1 MTKIT
6 FTDSDLL
13 KFYRSEIKKRYNA
26 MREEGE
32 YFNYF
37 HNPTN
42 TKLREMSGML
52 LSTKKL
58 NATDTDIFQ
67 KFFDESKTKDLR
79 IAIEQYPIGGLKASE
94 SFFKKEKHNLQDIA
108 ALDLLAVLTNYE
120 PRPFFKFKKIYP
132 FEEVVSEPLKEE
144 ITLLA
149 NRPAVTIPTKELV
162 MEGEDEVAPIEEREV
177 EDNEVLAISEIEKEN
192 EKPLEEAKNKF
203 SEITSLISDLNDN
216 DDGNN
221 EEKKADKINVAQ
233 DRLGLTTEISPPV
246 ATDKGDEAEKIA
258 EGNRARKLIYA
269 ITALVFMIAIGVAV
283 KIQFFPYYD
292 HMQWSGTQ
300 YVLAPMDST
309 NTTNIERD
317 DKMLRDFKRIYPTR
331 KQVLFDKEDKGLIWY
346 SRIKNDTYEFF
357 SSEGPM
363 QHPVTKHEIKRI
375 TRSIARDHIPLE

>member
-94 SFFKKEKHNLQDIA
+94 SFLKKEKHNLQDIA

-120 PRPFFKFKKIYP
+120 PRPFFKFKRVYP

-144 ITLLA
+144 ITLFA
-149 NRPAVTIPTKELV
+149 NGPAVTIPTKELV
-162 MEGEDEVAPIEEREV
+162 MEGEGELAEIEEREV
-177 EDNEVLAISEIEKEN
+177 EDNEVWTISEIEKEN
-192 EKPLEEAKNKF
+192 EKPLEKSKNEF
-203 SEITSLISDLNDN
+203 SEITALISDVN

-221 EEKKADKINVAQ
+221 EGKKVEKINVAQ
-233 DRLGLTTEISPPV
+233 DRLGLTTEACSV
-246 ATDKGDEAEKIA
+246 TVDDEGEKIA
-258 EGNRARKLIYA
+258 KGNRARKLIYA
-269 ITALVFMIAIGVAV
+269 ITALVFIIAIGVAV

-292 HMQWSGTQ
+292 HMQWNGTQ
-300 YVLAPMDST
+300 YVLAPIDST
-309 NTTNIERD
+309 NETNIERD
-317 DKMLRDFKRIYPTR
+317 DKMLRDFKRIFPTR
-331 KQVLFDKEDKGLIWY
+331 KQVLFDKDDKGLIWY
-346 SRIKNDTYEFF
+346 SRIKKDTYEFF
-357 SSEGPM
+357 SSEGPK
-363 QHPVTKHEIKRI
+363 QHSCP
-375 TRSIARDHIPLE
+375 